1 VTPDDRT
8 LAREALIRRR
18 LTIEQVTELQK
29 ECDSSGRSF
38 GQAAIAR
45 RLLGPEEVASMLG
58 SRPGPAE
65 RPAPVPAVFQRLLL
79 GTLGILGLLLVVSLF
94 HMIQREEKDRRLAEE
109 SIIERAKAE
118 QQARDAALAYQ
129 RSRVANREVD
139 ARKSLDEA
147 RRIMAFAEE
156 RLREAP
162 AEPQLHPQLVQA
174 TIGFNG
180 YLEVHPDDAPVLVE
194 RSRAYELRRDFERA
208 LADLDRAL
216 EVEKELAPKLDPK
229 LQELRLQVARP
240 KK

>member
-1 VTPDDRT
+1 MTPDDRT
-8 LAREALIRRR
+8 LAREAIIRRR

-29 ECDSSGRSF
+29 ECESTGRSF

-45 RLLGPEEVASMLG
+45 KLLGPEEVASILG
-58 SRPGPAE
+58 AGAGPAGGPP
-65 RPAPVPAVFQRLLL
+65 PAPAVFHGLLL
-79 GTLGILGLLLVVSLF
+79 GTLGILGLLLIVSVL
-94 HMIQREEKDRRLAEE
+94 HLIQRHEKDRRLAEE
-109 SIIERAKAE
+109 SIIEHAKAE
-118 QQARDAALAYQ
+118 QQARDAGLAYQ

-139 ARKSLDEA
+139 ARKSLEEA
-147 RRIMAFAEE
+147 RRIMSFSEE

-174 TIGFNG
+174 TIAFNG
-180 YLEVHPDDAPVLVE
+180 YLEVHPDDAAVLVE

-208 LADLDRAL
+208 LADLDRAI
-216 EVEKELAPKLDPK
+216 EVQKDLAPKLDPK